1 MPGDINT
8 VISATDNVSAIVK
21 KISGNIN
28 TLSNNFEDLSG
39 ALQDLSK
46 YQRAYAESTGAT
58 VKAGSAASK
67 SVQDLTKGVTTLSSS
82 LKQTGPEFA
91 SAINS
96 MDVTEITQ
104 QFSKL
109 SATDIS
115 SLSTKLREVGG
126 SISGLLSGKKIDLN
140 LGPAVA
146 ELNELQK
153 LLGKPLSPAT
163 DFSSAEGAFKE
174 MRTLNSS
181 FREEVGETFK
191 LLTDPSINGQIA
203 RALTPFGELEST
215 LKSIQTGASSEGLD
229 KILNFEQAT
238 SSSEQLLVS
247 VEEMRAKLV
256 QLSPAAKQGIKPAVQ
271 EFVEL
276 SAKISKAEQ
285 DAESLAKQLRD
296 GEMQFKQQTGGQNN
310 KLQEMGFR
318 KIKLDDIF
326 PGSEQQK
333 VAQLQNK
340 INNAVRT
347 SINEGAVK
355 KTLNLFLAQDRQIK
369 SVDKNI
375 VSLTSHLPRLRYAM
389 YDVSNSAGIFGA
401 AVMAAVV
408 STVKVS
414 ADFERA
420 FADVKRTV
428 GDSTEAMR
436 DLRTELVQI
445 SKDIPVSFKDL
456 SEIATLAGQLNIA
469 KDVVDEFTETVAKF
483 SATTDVSIDSAATA
497 FGRLDQLVDGVN
509 GQFDKL
515 GSSILKVGV
524 NAVATESDIIAIS
537 AQIASVANIAGF
549 SAAELVG
556 FSSAMASVGTRP
568 ELARGTFT
576 RLFTEIQ
583 QAVEAGGDQLDGFAN
598 VANQSSDEFA
608 KAWGEGSGPEQ
619 IIAILEGLNA
629 AGQGA
634 DGVLRELG
642 ITSVRD
648 VPTLLKL
655 AQSVESV
662 KDQMNFA
669 TIGFNEGTELTTQY
683 SIITATLSEKLVVLK
698 NNFDAFIASLGSTTG
713 LLGGLVTGLSKTL
726 GVLEMITNTKV
737 GGFVAGVIAIIFAL
751 IGVMALATSGIARMG
766 ASLFGG
772 VTAMTE
778 LYGTTALARL
788 QIAQLGTVTESLA
801 LSTQKAATIRRGLT
815 LDQAKGNLVQA
826 RANIAMQRGTVS
838 AVRYNASLGVMKAR
852 LQIAG
857 ATISATASRLKL
869 FSIVAQNAAR
879 NTRLFTTTL
888 KTLAKL
894 KGIAIFLAISAGL
907 EFVVGQMSK
916 ANKEAKDLSERFDDW
931 GAILEAVKQDSR
943 DFANATA
950 ETAGQFTV
958 VGKAVPI
965 VGEEVSNYSRTL
977 AVANGEQAALTSLLD
992 SSSDAYDRQAIAIGK
1007 NTRALMAQKLAKEV
1021 AAAAEAPQGFFQE
1034 VGFGLSAAFRG
1045 DSPGELIQD
1054 ARETAALDALI
1065 STFGT
1070 ELGAS
1075 LQEAGFS
1082 YKQWSDAIISGNTEI
1097 ANSIA
1102 GKLSPAAKKLADS
1115 LEESSPEKYAE
1126 EIETLRTIAGDGTGA
1141 LLDFASSN
1149 DQVTEAVRQAKI
1161 EIEAQ
1166 GGAFS
1171 EAEEEVEEFRKAMNT
1186 LLDSFYAQVNAEKA
1200 STDSIIAL
1208 GEAFHTQG
1216 AAIVADGA
1224 EMQSAISGIM
1234 NAAESNEDALDGLN
1248 GFYSALIEGGYVSA
1262 EQLVILEDLIIST
1275 YRTATALQIT
1285 ELKKLRDAL
1294 EISKAVAMANGR
1306 FAAAASRAYST
1317 DANVIDYNER
1327 IAALQKSMDSIDS
1340 IGVNTEN
1347 SAEAANLLAKG
1358 YRDAEDAAK
1367 DTASAAGDVAD
1378 ETEDATKSIRTLMDY
1393 ASDLEGIFDRAFDL
1407 RFGRQNSIDTI
1418 SEAWQKFAEQVNE
1431 ARMALEE
1438 LQATQEDLGA
1448 DRSIKEYFL
1457 SVAEA
1462 YGDVLRAATLRN
1474 EIAELDR
1481 QQAENQKA
1489 LAEATA
1495 TTLGANSLGGDSTQ
1509 GRANRQELLGMVKSY
1524 QEYIG
1529 VLASTGASQSEL
1541 SAATA
1546 LARSQFEQQAREMG
1560 FQEADIQMYAQAF
1573 DDVTF
1578 AINNIPRNITVDANT
1593 NPAIQALNELNAKLE
1608 QSTDK
1613 ARELNR
1619 TLGSGPTGS
1628 GGDDPKTLRGDKI
1641 RAEIAELKKR
1651 VSDPRGGTVGRGA
1664 LGRKIQ
1670 NLEEQL
1676 RLGNYTSGGF
1686 TGRGGKF
1693 DPAGTV
1699 HKGEYVVPKQH
1710 VDQST
1715 GMPTASFLAQIQNGM
1730 RSFSMANPSNGGSAS
1745 DGTMMVEL
1753 SPYDRKLLANAGNVQ
1768 LKLNGKIVAEATN
1781 SNNLSDARRG
1791 SN

>member
-39 ALQDLSK
+39 ALKDLSK

-163 DFSSAEGAFKE
+163 DFSSAEDAFRE
-174 MRTLNSS
+174 MRNINKS
-181 FREEVGETFK
+181 FGQEVDETYK

-203 RALTPFGELEST
+203 RAMQPFSELEKT
-215 LKSIQTGASSEGLD
+215 LKSIQKGASSEGLD

-238 SSSEQLLVS
+238 SSSEQLIAS

-276 SAKISKAEQ
+276 SAKISKAEE
-285 DAESLAKQLRD
+285 DAESLARQLRE
-296 GEMQFKQQTGGQNN
+296 GETQFKQQTGGRNN

-340 INNAVRT
+340 INNAVKT

-355 KTLNLFLAQDRQIK
+355 KTLNLFLAQDRQIQ

-408 STVKVS
+408 STLKVS

-469 KDVVDEFTETVAKF
+469 KDVVGEFTETVAKF

-669 TIGFNEGTELTTQY
+669 KVGFNEGTELTTQY

-713 LLGGLVTGLSKTL
+713 LLGALVTGLSKTL

-737 GGFVAGVIAIIFAL
+737 GGFVAGVIGIIFAL

-772 VTAMTE
+772 ATAMTE

-788 QIAQLGTVTESLA
+788 QIAQLGPVTESLA

-838 AVRYNASLGVMKAR
+838 AVRYNASLGVMRAR

-879 NTRLFTTTL
+879 NTKLFTTTL

-907 EFVVGQMSK
+907 EFVMTQM
-916 ANKEAKDLSERFDDW
+916 E
-931 GAILEAVKQDSR
+931 
-943 DFANATA
+943 
-950 ETAGQFTV
+950 
-958 VGKAVPI
+958 
-965 VGEEVSNYSRTL
+965 
-977 AVANGEQAALTSLLD
+977 
-992 SSSDAYDRQAIAIGK
+992 
-1007 NTRALMAQKLAKEV
+1007 
-1021 AAAAEAPQGFFQE
+1021 
-1034 VGFGLSAAFRG
+1034 
-1045 DSPGELIQD
+1045 
-1054 ARETAALDALI
+1054 
-1065 STFGT
+1065 
-1070 ELGAS
+1070 
-1075 LQEAGFS
+1075 
-1082 YKQWSDAIISGNTEI
+1082 
-1097 ANSIA
+1097 
-1102 GKLSPAAKKLADS
+1102 
-1115 LEESSPEKYAE
+1115 
-1126 EIETLRTIAGDGTGA
+1126 
-1141 LLDFASSN
+1141 
-1149 DQVTEAVRQAKI
+1149 
-1161 EIEAQ
+1161 
-1166 GGAFS
+1166 
-1171 EAEEEVEEFRKAMNT
+1171 
-1186 LLDSFYAQVNAEKA
+1186 
-1200 STDSIIAL
+1200 
-1208 GEAFHTQG
+1208 
-1216 AAIVADGA
+1216 
-1224 EMQSAISGIM
+1224 
-1234 NAAESNEDALDGLN
+1234 
-1248 GFYSALIEGGYVSA
+1248 
-1262 EQLVILEDLIIST
+1262 
-1275 YRTATALQIT
+1275 
-1285 ELKKLRDAL
+1285 
-1294 EISKAVAMANGR
+1294 
-1306 FAAAASRAYST
+1306 
-1317 DANVIDYNER
+1317 
-1327 IAALQKSMDSIDS
+1327 
-1340 IGVNTEN
+1340 
-1347 SAEAANLLAKG
+1347 
-1358 YRDAEDAAK
+1358 
-1367 DTASAAGDVAD
+1367 
-1378 ETEDATKSIRTLMDY
+1378 
-1393 ASDLEGIFDRAFDL
+1393 
-1407 RFGRQNSIDTI
+1407 
-1418 SEAWQKFAEQVNE
+1418 
-1431 ARMALEE
+1431 
-1438 LQATQEDLGA
+1438 
-1448 DRSIKEYFL
+1448 
-1457 SVAEA
+1457 
-1462 YGDVLRAATLRN
+1462 
-1474 EIAELDR
+1474 
-1481 QQAENQKA
+1481 
-1489 LAEATA
+1489 
-1495 TTLGANSLGGDSTQ
+1495 
-1509 GRANRQELLGMVKSY
+1509 
-1524 QEYIG
+1524 
-1529 VLASTGASQSEL
+1529 
-1541 SAATA
+1541 
-1546 LARSQFEQQAREMG
+1546 
-1560 FQEADIQMYAQAF
+1560 
-1573 DDVTF
+1573 
-1578 AINNIPRNITVDANT
+1578 
-1593 NPAIQALNELNAKLE
+1593 
-1608 QSTDK
+1608 
-1613 ARELNR
+1613 
-1619 TLGSGPTGS
+1619 
-1628 GGDDPKTLRGDKI
+1628 
-1641 RAEIAELKKR
+1641 
-1651 VSDPRGGTVGRGA
+1651 
-1664 LGRKIQ
+1664 
-1670 NLEEQL
+1670 
-1676 RLGNYTSGGF
+1676 
-1686 TGRGGKF
+1686 
-1693 DPAGTV
+1693 
-1699 HKGEYVVPKQH
+1699 
-1710 VDQST
+1710 
-1715 GMPTASFLAQIQNGM
+1715 
-1730 RSFSMANPSNGGSAS
+1730 
-1745 DGTMMVEL
+1745 
-1753 SPYDRKLLANAGNVQ
+1753 
-1768 LKLNGKIVAEATN
+1768 
-1781 SNNLSDARRG
+1781 
-1791 SN
+1791 